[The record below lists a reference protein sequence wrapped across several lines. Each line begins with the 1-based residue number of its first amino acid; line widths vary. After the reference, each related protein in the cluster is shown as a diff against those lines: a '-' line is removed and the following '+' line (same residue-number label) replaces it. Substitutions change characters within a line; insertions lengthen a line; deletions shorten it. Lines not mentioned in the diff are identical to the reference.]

1 MAVTTEVDNVISDK
15 QVLKVNSNVGIYDY
29 ITSNLALG
37 ITGTVSYDLYDSLGN
52 IKAAINVSFGNC
64 FESFFWLVFSWSFH
78 NFLATHHVT
87 SVTAFIDGSICVECS
102 FANSSDALGCEIE
115 FRDRITDECEP
126 CIRYTIYRVSNSSS
140 AFKCI
145 SHTSEGKFQCSCI

>member
-1 MAVTTEVDNVISDK
+1 MFHLVI
-15 QVLKVNSNVGIYDY
+15 VLNP
-29 ITSNLALG
+29 
-37 ITGTVSYDLYDSLGN
+37 
-52 IKAAINVSFGNC
+52 
-64 FESFFWLVFSWSFH
+64 FFWLVFSWSFH

-145 SHTSEGKFQCSCI
+145 SHTSEGNFSVVAYDKVDNKTSHLRADVYNELPEYRYLLVPADNVNTVVNISSPTLGN